1 LFARLFID
9 IYCIPISNTTNSLNR
24 PNHPNPIFWYLY
36 WMPFCW
42 MVVGL
47 APYAGY
53 CALTGLG
60 VVVLAR
66 FWIGF
71 WDLDFFGFFRS

>member
-1 LFARLFID
+1 
-9 IYCIPISNTTNSLNR
+9 
-24 PNHPNPIFWYLY
+24 
-36 WMPFCW
+36 
-42 MVVGL
+42 L

-66 FWIGF
+66 FWDWFLGF
-71 WDLDFFGFFRS
+71 GFGFFWVFEVIKKCRNVR

>member
-1 LFARLFID
+1 
-9 IYCIPISNTTNSLNR
+9 
-24 PNHPNPIFWYLY
+24 
-36 WMPFCW
+36 

-66 FWIGF
+66 FWDCFLGF
-71 WDLDFFGFFRS
+71 GFGFFWVF